1 MLPNYFSKI
10 TIYTLI
16 VSILSKYKIIDIVED
31 SMFNVVKNTTKSTSI
46 LLAVFLFSGMMPVFA
61 QQASR
66 IAEENATKYLYGIA
80 AWYGDDFN
88 GQTTASGAKYT
99 PESLTGAHR
108 SLPFGTRIEVEN
120 LSNGKKIEVI
130 INDRGPFEQNR
141 VINLSKQAATILG
154 FLSEET
160 TFVKITIIELGTS
173 LPSPMGVPKP
183 PIGKDI
189 PQDFANTPAQILT
202 PDAPVEVAPIEEA
215 DDQENLDDVYE
226 EADNAY
232 EDGAEEDGE
241 IVGDDVYANNTDLQN
256 EESGMLANDIF
267 ANEDQNNLNNEDFN
281 EEDIETISNDIFAND
296 EDLFAGLDDELDFMD
311 DDFQSELT
319 SEDSQLKGQ
328 VITNTSSPFADNN
341 PRMEPTGFNSNA
353 NEVLIDDPL
362 SNITIGPDDEY
373 VVAPSP
379 SQEALDSVP
388 YGMTPEEKRL
398 LEENASEDPF
408 ADLFNESSDPYS
420 FQDEV
425 NSSLTSPTV
434 PTEKTNNAYNLDSD
448 VPGSTTDYSN
458 YQTPIEDNYG
468 YDDFQTPIEDNSGYD
483 NFQTPIE
490 DNSGYENF
498 QTPIED
504 NYGYDNFQTPIEP
517 VEAPLPP
524 APLPVAP
531 PVAPTPPVEEPFAPQ
546 KMGNHYVIQLGAF
559 SKQKNALDLY
569 NKLRSAGFNAFITD
583 IKIKGKNLMRV
594 RVGYFTTIDEAIPIS
609 QELEQI
615 HKIENRII
623 KIDYEDEKLN

>member
-1 MLPNYFSKI
+1 MLPNYFNKI
-10 TIYTLI
+10 IIYILI
-16 VSILSKYKIIDIVED
+16 IDILLKYKIIDIVED

-46 LLAVFLFSGMMPVFA
+46 LLAVFLFTGMLPVFT
-61 QQASR
+61 QQAPR

-120 LSNGKKIEVI
+120 LSNGKKVEVI
-130 INDRGPFEQNR
+130 VNDRGPFEQNR
-141 VINLSKQAATILG
+141 VLNLSKQAATILE
-154 FLSEET
+154 FLTEGT

-173 LPSPMGVPKP
+173 LPSPIGLPKP
-183 PIGKDI
+183 PIGEDI
-189 PQDFANTPAQILT
+189 PQNFTNTVDETVT
-202 PDAPVEVAPIEEA
+202 PNEITLPIEEIDNQEYA
-215 DDQENLDDVYE
+215 DDTYEVGTEEGNDQEIGVDL
-226 EADNAY
+226 
-232 EDGAEEDGE
+232 AEEE
-241 IVGDDVYANNTDLQN
+241 SEMVGNN
-256 EESGMLANDIF
+256 IF
-267 ANEDQNNLNNEDFN
+267 ANENQRNLNNDDFN
-281 EEDIETISNDIFAND
+281 EEDIETISNDIFADN
-296 EDLFAGLDDELDFMD
+296 EDLFADLDDELDFMD
-311 DDFQSELT
+311 DDFNSELA
-319 SEDSQLKGQ
+319 SEDSELKGQ

-341 PRMEPTGFNSNA
+341 PRIEPVGFNHNA

-388 YGMTPEEKRL
+388 YGITPEEKRML
-398 LEENASEDPF
+398 QDNTSNDPF

-425 NSSLTSPTV
+425 NNSLTSPTV
-434 PTEKTNNAYNLDSD
+434 PSEKKDNAYNLDSD
-448 VPGSTTDYSN
+448 VPGTSTN
-458 YQTPIEDNYG
+458 YNDFQTPIEDNYG
-468 YDDFQTPIEDNSGYD
+468 YND
-483 NFQTPIE
+483 
-490 DNSGYENF
+490 F

-504 NYGYDNFQTPIEP
+504 NYGYDNYGGAPAGQGQP
-517 VEAPLPP
+517 VGQGQGI
-524 APLPVAP
+524 
-531 PVAPTPPVEEPFAPQ
+531 PTPPMPPTPTAPVEEPFTPQ
-546 KMGNHYVIQLGAF
+546 KMGNHYIIQLGAF

-594 RVGYFTTIDEAIPIS
+594 RVGYFTTIDEAIPVS
-609 QELEQI
+609 QQLEQI
-615 HKIENRII
+615 HHIENRII
-623 KIDYEDEKLN
+623 KVDYEDKVSN

>member
-1 MLPNYFSKI
+1 
-10 TIYTLI
+10 
-16 VSILSKYKIIDIVED
+16 
-31 SMFNVVKNTTKSTSI
+31 MFNVVKNTTKSTSI

-66 IAEENATKYLYGIA
+66 ITEENATKYLYGIA

-88 GQTTASGAKYT
+88 GQTTASGATYT

-108 SLPFGTRIEVEN
+108 SLPFGTRVEVEN

-141 VINLSKQAATILG
+141 VINLSKQAATILE
-154 FLSEET
+154 FISEQT

-189 PQDFANTPAQILT
+189 PQNFTNTPVTIIAPNET
-202 PDAPVEVAPIEEA
+202 VDPVEPVETIEPIEEGY
-215 DDQENLDDVYE
+215 DQENFDDTYE
-226 EADNAY
+226 EGDIYDA
-232 EDGAEEDGE
+232 GAEEDGE
-241 IVGDDVYANNTDLQN
+241 IVGDDAYANNEDLQN

-267 ANEDQNNLNNEDFN
+267 ANENQSNLNNEDFN
-281 EEDIETISNDIFAND
+281 EEDVETISNDIFTND
-296 EDLFAGLDDELDFMD
+296 EDLFADLDDELDFMD
-311 DDFQSELT
+311 DEFQEELM
-319 SEDSQLKGQ
+319 SEDPQLKAQ
-328 VITNTSSPFADNN
+328 VITNTSFPFADNN
-341 PRMEPTGFNSNA
+341 PAVEPVGFNRND
-353 NEVLIDDPL
+353 NEILIDDPL

-373 VVAPSP
+373 VVAPTP

-388 YGMTPEEKRL
+388 YGMTPEEKRML
-398 LEENASEDPF
+398 QDNESDDPF

-420 FQDEV
+420 FQEEV

-448 VPGSTTDYSN
+448 VPGTTTDYSN
-458 YQTPIEDNYG
+458 FQTPIEDNYG

-490 DNSGYENF
+490 DNSGYDNF

-569 NKLRSAGFNAFITD
+569 TKLRSAGYNAFITD